1 MVFQEYDEN
10 GSETDI
16 FNIKQVYDKY
26 GNMIQ
31 QTTCVNGE
39 LIGAQRAEI
48 EYYN

>member
-10 GSETDI
+10 GEETDI
-16 FNIKQVYDKY
+16 FNIKQVYDEY
-26 GNMIQ
+26 GNMIH